1 MELVLSKT
9 DNRILWLVKILL
21 GLCLATPLFLTS
33 SLLFPYTSIK
43 AFSFRIF
50 VEIAAIFYFYL
61 ALKYPAFRPKK
72 TALTIA
78 VLAFLLIWLLSA
90 IFGVDSY
97 LSFWGNLE
105 RMLGVLGMLHF
116 AAFFLMLTGIFR
128 TEKNWVSLIKISVVI
143 SSVISLLAV
152 IQRFASLGVLIPQ
165 QGRVYA
171 TIGNPA
177 FLASYLIFNIFF
189 TGYLIFISLAQG
201 QKFMNW
207 RVFSW
212 SGFLLL
218 QPIALFLTGT
228 RGAFVGFSVGVILCL
243 IFFVLFYPAKNIR
256 KYFLAVLA
264 AIMILGGSVFAFR
277 NSVFV
282 RSNPDLNRIASI
294 TIKDVTAQNRLIL
307 WQKAWASW
315 QERPIFGWGPENYE
329 VAINK
334 YFDAR
339 LLPYEA
345 WYDRAHNF
353 IFDYGV
359 AGGWVGLAAFL
370 SLIAIAAFYLKKISR
385 RDFSNSQKT
394 KENEA
399 PRSKLR
405 GILAE
410 FFRSNKPSF
419 AKATEGFSLS
429 SSPQQAAG
437 YSAKENKWKNRQSN
451 EKGGIFGINFRILIL
466 TVLLAGSIF
475 AYLVQN
481 LFVFDTFVSY
491 LTFFFVLALINFYYT
506 ASTQEKSE
514 ESKIKT
520 PSLNLGKKILLTGLA
535 VIVFFSIYFL
545 NIKPI
550 SASFLGNQILSL
562 DSQNYNQ
569 AEPLIKNALNLKTF
583 ASDEIIYQ
591 TVLDY
596 LDKIQSAPQL
606 TENEIFY
613 KLVSSYLTQTINRS
627 PAQARNY
634 VALAWMNLY
643 FSSNNPERINSAIEE
658 AKKIKTLS
666 PIKKDAYLILVAAYS
681 LKNEKQKAQDEITQ
695 AKKIDSGLGKQV
707 EEYYNNLN
715 KN

>member
-1 MELVLSKT
+1 MDLVLSKT

-21 GLCLATPLFLTS
+21 GLCLVTPLFVSS

-50 VEIAAIFYFYL
+50 VEIAAVFYFYL

-72 TALTIA
+72 TVLTLA
-78 VLAFLLIWLLSA
+78 VLAFLLVWILSS

-105 RMLGVLGMLHF
+105 RMLGVFGMLHF
-116 AAFFLMLTGIFR
+116 AVFFLMMAGIFKS
-128 TEKNWVSLIKISVVI
+128 EKNWLNLIKISVTI
-143 SSVISLLAV
+143 SSIISLLAV
-152 IQRFASLGVLIPQ
+152 IQRFASLGLTMPQ
-165 QGRVYA
+165 QGRVFA

-189 TGYLIFISLAQG
+189 AGYLIFNSAVQG
-201 QKFMNW
+201 GKNKNQWIF
-207 RVFSW
+207 VW
-212 SGFLLL
+212 SSSFLL
-218 QPIALFLTGT
+218 QFIALFLTGT
-228 RGAFVGFSVGVILCL
+228 RGAFVGFFVGAILCL
-243 IFFVLFYPAKNIR
+243 ILFALFYPAKNYR
-256 KYFLAVLA
+256 KYFLTALTL
-264 AIMILGGSVFAFR
+264 IFIFGGLIFAFR
-277 NSVFV
+277 NSDFV
-282 RSNPDLNRIASI
+282 QSNPDLNRIASVSL
-294 TIKDVTAQNRLIL
+294 KDVTAQNRLIL
-307 WQKAWASW
+307 WQKAWAAW
-315 QERPIFGWGPENYE
+315 QTHPIFGWGPENYE

-359 AGGWVGLAAFL
+359 ANGWVGLVLYL
-370 SLIAIAAFYLKKISR
+370 SLIAIAFFYLKKISR
-385 RDFSNSQKT
+385 RDISSLQKP
-394 KENEA
+394 KED
-399 PRSKLR
+399 RRK
-405 GILAE
+405 
-410 FFRSNKPSF
+410 NK
-419 AKATEGFSLS
+419 
-429 SSPQQAAG
+429 QQ
-437 YSAKENKWKNRQSN
+437 SETVRN
-451 EKGGIFGINFRILIL
+451 FGINFRILIL
-466 TVLLAGSIF
+466 TVLLAGLIF
-475 AYLVQN
+475 AYFVQN

-491 LTFFFVLALINFYYT
+491 LALFFVLALINFYYI

-535 VIVFFSIYFL
+535 VIVIFSIYFL

-569 AEPLIKNALNLKTF
+569 AEPLLKNALNLKTF
-583 ASDEIIYQ
+583 ASDEIVYQ
-591 TVLDY
+591 TALDY

-606 TENEIFY
+606 TDNENFY
-613 KLVSSYLTQTINRS
+613 KLVSSYLTQTIKRS

-643 FSSNNPERINSAIEE
+643 FSSNNPERISSAIKQAE
-658 AKKIKTLS
+658 KIKTLA

-681 LKNEKQKAQDEITQ
+681 LNNEKQKAENEIAQ
-695 AKKIDSGLGKQV
+695 AQKIDSGLGKQV